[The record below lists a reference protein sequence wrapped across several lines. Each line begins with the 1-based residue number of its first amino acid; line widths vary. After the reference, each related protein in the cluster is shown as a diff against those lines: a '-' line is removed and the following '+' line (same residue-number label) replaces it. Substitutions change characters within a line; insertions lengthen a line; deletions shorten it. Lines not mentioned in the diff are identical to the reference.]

1 MSKCYNKVKMTN
13 TSRVKNSA
21 KKRLNRLPTKHRNE
35 VIADLRLISAAVQS
49 KRKALGLT
57 QEELAEEL
65 DIAPTTVQFIEQ
77 QRRYPSLPMLLYIC
91 RYLELKIKLG

>member
-1 MSKCYNKVKMTN
+1 MNDPKP
-13 TSRVKNSA
+13 VKNRA
-21 KKRLNRLPTKHRNE
+21 KKRINKLPTKHRNE
-35 VIADLRLISAAVQS
+35 VIADLRVISNAVQS
-49 KRKALGLT
+49 KRKSLGIT

-91 RYLELKIKLG
+91 RYLELKIKIG

>member
-1 MSKCYNKVKMTN
+1 MNDHNRVTN
-13 TSRVKNSA
+13 RS
-21 KKRLNRLPTKHRNE
+21 KKRINRLPTKHRNE
-35 VIADLRLISAAVQS
+35 VLSDLRVISTAVQT
-49 KRKALGLT
+49 KRKSMGLT

-91 RYLELKIKLG
+91 RYLELKIKIG

>member
-1 MSKCYNKVKMTN
+1 MNDYK
-13 TSRVKNSA
+13 RVKNSA
-21 KKRLNRLPTKHRNE
+21 KKRLNKLPTKHRNE
-35 VIADLRLISAAVQS
+35 ILSDLRIISAAVQA

-77 QRRYPSLPMLLYIC
+77 LRRYPSLPMLLYIC
-91 RYLELKIKLG
+91 RHLELKIKIVP